1 MLNSNHRPGQI
12 TNRQITNRQITNMR
26 FFSVLLLLLPMVL
39 LAQPAPTQTQTTAN
53 LPHRLDVVVKGHK
66 LPATSYGFLVQEVQ
80 GGKVL
85 LDINPAQAMNPASTM
100 KVLTTLAALERLGPN
115 YTWNTDVYA
124 LGVVQDGTLH
134 GDLLIHGG
142 GDPFLLEEHVRNM
155 LKAIQREGITHITG
169 DLVVDASYFDASVS
183 QEALI
188 DNQEDR
194 AYNVLPHALMSN
206 FQVVSFYFRPHE
218 NGKEVVINA
227 DPPLPNLHIN
237 NRLRLKAGAC
247 QGYQR
252 GIRIE
257 DDATDPSTVVLS
269 GDFPAQCQQFALVRS
284 VLTPTDYF
292 FGLFSHLW
300 HELGGNLDGSLRVGQ
315 APQQAPLLTWASPP
329 LADVIKSINKFSNNM
344 MTRQTLL
351 TLGAQESASP
361 ATVEQGAAVVSSYLA
376 MLGIDS
382 TGLVISNG
390 AGLSREARVS
400 PALMTQILQHAYASP
415 YMAEFIA
422 SLPVNGLDGT
432 MRNRVRSEG
441 MRGQMHIK
449 TGSLDGVAAVAGFV
463 QSKSGK
469 RYSVV
474 GMLNHELA
482 DQGPGV
488 ELLDAL
494 LIWVYEQ

>member
-1 MLNSNHRPGQI
+1 
-12 TNRQITNRQITNMR
+12 MR
-26 FFSVLLLLLPMVL
+26 FYPVLLLLLPAVL
-39 LAQPAPTQTQTTAN
+39 LAQSEQLMPAAAS
-53 LPHRLDVVVKGHK
+53 LPDRVDVVVKGHK
-66 LPATSYGFLVQEVQ
+66 LPPASYGLLVQEVH

-85 LDINPAQAMNPASTM
+85 LDINSTQTMNPASTM
-100 KVLTTLAALERLGPN
+100 KVVTTLAALERLGPN

-124 LGVVQDGTLH
+124 QGTVQDGTLH
-134 GDLLIHGG
+134 GDLLIRGG

-155 LKAIQREGITHITG
+155 LKTLQREGITHITG
-169 DLVVDASYFDASVS
+169 DLVLDASYFDVSVS
-183 QEALI
+183 QEPLI
-188 DNQEDR
+188 DNQQDR

-206 FQVVSFYFRPHE
+206 FQTVTFYFRPHE
-218 NGKEVVINA
+218 NGKEVVVNA

-237 NRLRLKAGAC
+237 NKLRLKAGAC

-284 VLTPTDYF
+284 VLGPTDYF
-292 FGLFSHLW
+292 FGLFSYLW
-300 HELGGNLDGSLRVGQ
+300 HELGGSLDGSLRLGQ
-315 APQQAPLLTWASPP
+315 APQQAPLLSWASPP
-329 LADVIKSINKFSNNM
+329 LADVVKSINKFSNNM
-344 MTRQTLL
+344 MTRHALL
-351 TLGAQESASP
+351 TLGAEAIAAP
-361 ATVEQGAAVVSSYLA
+361 ATVEQGAEVVSSYLA

-382 TGLVISNG
+382 TGLVIANG

-400 PALMTQILQHAYASP
+400 PALMNQVLQRAYASP

-422 SLPVNGLDGT
+422 SLPVNGIDGT
-432 MRNRVRSEG
+432 MRYRVRNAG

-469 RYSVV
+469 RYSVA

-482 DQGPGV
+482 DQGPGA